1 MVKAALGA
9 VVSAMV
15 LGGCATPA
23 ADSDFEGSLEIE
35 RGDGVSDQD
44 DGDGGDGGGGGDD
57 DGGDGGDGGGDDGGD
72 NGGDNDDGIADDGSD
87 DDVGPEPHEYIG
99 GYPSNPCDTVP
110 TATGYGVGDI
120 SPDFA
125 LVDQHGEEV
134 RLSDFC
140 GSVVLLDTSAYW

>member
-1 MVKAALGA
+1 MVKATLGA
-9 VVSAMV
+9 VVSAV
-15 LGGCATPA
+15 VWGGCGPPP
-23 ADSDFEGSLEIE
+23 ADSDFGSSLEIE

-44 DGDGGDGGGGGDD
+44 DGGGD
-57 DGGDGGDGGGDDGGD
+57 DGGGDDGGSD
-72 NGGDNDDGIADDGSD
+72 GGGDDGGGDDGGCDDNDGLADDGSD

-110 TATGYGVGDI
+110 SATGYGVGDI